1 LNSKINYEF
10 ENIFAGLIL
19 SKQTQ
24 EPIYK
29 WNGRSRESVAL
40 LLWHDAAT
48 PSLMRQ
54 NDYLDRKLE
63 TAAANET
70 ASLQQALLA
79 RQLDYLLARSE
90 FYQEK
95 CRGAGVRRKDFRKLR
110 DLARFP
116 FTTKEELR
124 ASQAA
129 HPPLGRHIAADWR
142 DVIRVHSST
151 GTSGKPSF
159 VGITRRDAKVWTR
172 LTARSFY
179 TQGLRK
185 TDVVVH
191 AAGLT
196 LFVAGLTSKDA
207 IESLGA
213 VFVPLGTG
221 ASEKALAMIP
231 LLGVNAMHCTPSY
244 AAYFADFVR
253 REAGIDPRDLGL
265 KKLFCGGEPGAGIP
279 AIRGKLEQDWG
290 ARVTEGLG
298 NADMAPIIF
307 SECAEQS
314 GMHFNGPDA
323 VVVEIIDPQTGEN
336 LPHEAGVTGELVYTS
351 LQRECVPL
359 LRFRTRDR
367 VQVLGTSCA
376 CGRTGFK
383 LRCVGRTDDM
393 LIVLGVNVF
402 PSAIKDV
409 VSSFYPATTGEIQIV
424 LDKPGP
430 GVEPPLKVIAECC
443 GEPAASAALRLAV
456 ERKIKAILSVSAS
469 VELVRAGTLPRY
481 EMKGQLVRKAYQN
494 AEVTAGSLR
503 P

>member
-1 LNSKINYEF
+1 MKSNE
-10 ENIFAGLIL
+10 
-19 SKQTQ
+19 
-24 EPIYK
+24 
-29 WNGRSRESVAL
+29 
-40 LLWHDAAT
+40 
-48 PSLMRQ
+48 
-54 NDYLDRKLE
+54 YLDRKIE
-63 TAAANET
+63 TATANET
-70 ASLQQALLA
+70 ARMQQALLA
-79 RQLDYLLARSE
+79 RQLDYLFERSE

-95 CRGAGVRRKDFRKLR
+95 FRAAGIRRKDFRKLR

-124 ASQAA
+124 ASQAE

-151 GTSGKPSF
+151 GTTGKPSF

-207 IESLGA
+207 IESVGA

-221 ASEKALAMIP
+221 ASEKALTIIP

-253 REAGIDPRDLGL
+253 QAGVDPRSLGL
-265 KKLFCGGEPGAGIP
+265 KKLFCGAEPGAGIP
-279 AIRGKLEQDWG
+279 AIRAKLEQDWG

-307 SECAEQS
+307 SECTEQS
-314 GMHFNGPDA
+314 GMHFNGPDC
-323 VVVEIIDPQTGEN
+323 VVAEIIDPESSES
-336 LPHEAGVTGELVYTS
+336 LPLEAGIAGELVYTS

-367 VQVLGTSCA
+367 VEVLGTSCA

-402 PSAIKDV
+402 PAAIKDV
-409 VSSFYPATTGEIQIV
+409 ISSFSPQTTGEIQVV

-430 GVEPPLKVIAECC
+430 TVAPPIRIVAEWRTEAADSSQLK
-443 GEPAASAALRLAV
+443 AAI
-456 ERKIKAILSVSAS
+456 ERKIKATLSVTAS
-469 VELVRAGTLPRY
+469 VEMVPAGTLPRY
-481 EMKGQLVRKAYQN
+481 EMKGQLINRTYEA
-494 AEVTAGSLR
+494 ALR
-503 P
+503 DAVPSTSR

>member
-1 LNSKINYEF
+1 M
-10 ENIFAGLIL
+10 
-19 SKQTQ
+19 
-24 EPIYK
+24 
-29 WNGRSRESVAL
+29 RS
-40 LLWHDAAT
+40 H
-48 PSLMRQ
+48 
-54 NDYLDRKLE
+54 DYLDRKIE
-63 TAAANET
+63 TATAKEVAA
-70 ASLQQALLA
+70 LQQGLLA
-79 RQLDYLLARSE
+79 TQLDYLFDRSQ

-95 CRGAGVRRKDFRKLR
+95 FRGAGIRRRNFRALR

-124 ASQAA
+124 ASQTA
-129 HPPLGRHIAADWR
+129 HPPLGRYIAADWR
-142 DVIRVHSST
+142 DVIRIHSST
-151 GTSGKPSF
+151 GTTGKPSF
-159 VGITRRDAKVWTR
+159 VGITRRDAKIWTR
-172 LTARSFY
+172 LTARSFH

-185 TDVVVH
+185 TDVVLH

-207 IESLGA
+207 IESVGS

-221 ASEKALAMIP
+221 ASEKAMTIIP

-253 REAGIDPRDLGL
+253 ESGLDPRELGL
-265 KKLFCGGEPGAGIP
+265 KKLFCGAEPGAGIP
-279 AIRGKLEQDWG
+279 AVRARLEKDWG

-307 SECAEQS
+307 SECPLQC

-323 VVVEIIDPQTGEN
+323 VVVEIIDPETGEN

-383 LRCVGRTDDM
+383 LRCIGRTDDM

-402 PSAIKDV
+402 PSAIKEV
-409 VSSFYPATTGEIQIV
+409 VSAFYPATTGEMQIV

-430 GVEPPLKVIAECC
+430 GVLPPLKVVAEYC
-443 GEPAASAALRLAV
+443 GGPAASAALKSAM
-456 ERKIKAILSVSAS
+456 ERKIKALLSVSAS
-469 VELVRAGTLPRY
+469 VELVGAGTLPRY
-481 EMKGQLVRKAYQN
+481 EMKGQLVKRTYEEKTPIA
-494 AEVTAGSLR
+494 AEAR
-503 P
+503 HA